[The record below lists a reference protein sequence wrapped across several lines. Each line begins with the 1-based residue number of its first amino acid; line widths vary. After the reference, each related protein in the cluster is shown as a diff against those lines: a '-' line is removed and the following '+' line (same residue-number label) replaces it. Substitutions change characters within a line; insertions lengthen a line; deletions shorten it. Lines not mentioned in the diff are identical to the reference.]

1 MKKLIFLIAFISL
14 VLSPIAQ
21 EIQHETI
28 AINIEVPVRVFT
40 KGKFAEELTIKDFE
54 VYEDGIPQE
63 ILALYLVKK
72 TVIEREDTKIDTKQA
87 SKIFIPETSR
97 TFVLMFETVDYFP
110 KTREALDYLFE
121 SVISPGDSLYIITP
135 SNYYSFKKEH
145 LDQLPREVLVDQ
157 LIEKVKKDIRSEARV
172 YKSMIRDLEF
182 LEIMGGPSSLIKK
195 EIFGRIRDYRYFDEK
210 KLIEFKDQLMDIEG
224 QKYVFLFYQQLLI
237 PLRRDIS
244 YIGEELISFDVKKI
258 KQIYSD
264 SSIFINFIFLTKTQI
279 HQLDVTRKSRTR
291 TNEELIDISS
301 AIFGTFYEMA
311 KATGGITD
319 TSANIAA
326 SFQRAAISSENYYLL
341 YYTPKN
347 YQADGKF
354 KNIKVK
360 VKDKNYRVTHR
371 AGYIAD

>member
-1 MKKLIFLIAFISL
+1 MKKHIL
-14 VLSPIAQ
+14 VIGVLVFGLTILAQ

-40 KGKFAEELTIKDFE
+40 KGKFAEELSIKDFE
-54 VYEDGIPQE
+54 LYEDGIPQE

-72 TVIEREDTKIDTKQA
+72 TVIEREETESDERRA

-97 TFVLMFETVDYFP
+97 TFILMFDMVDYFP

-121 SVISPGDSLYIITP
+121 SVILPGDSLFIITP
-135 SNYYSFKKEH
+135 SNNYSFKKE
-145 LDQLPREVLVDQ
+145 LMGDASREVIVDQ
-157 LIEKVKKDIRSEARV
+157 LSKKLRKDIRSE
-172 YKSMIRDLEF
+172 KGIS
-182 LEIMGGPSSLIKK
+182 
-195 EIFGRIRDYRYFDEK
+195 GRIKVRYFDEK
-210 KLIEFKDQLMDIEG
+210 KLIEFKDQLKDIEG

-237 PLRRDIS
+237 PLRPCIS
-244 YIGEELISFDVKKI
+244 CIGEELISFDVNKI

-264 SSIFINFIFLTKTQI
+264 SSIFINFIFLIKPQI
-279 HQLDVTRKSRTR
+279 HQLDVTRKSRANKKLT
-291 TNEELIDISS
+291 DMSS
-301 AIFGTFYEMA
+301 AIFGAFYEMA

-319 TSANIAA
+319 SSANIAA

-360 VKDKNYRVTHR
+360 IKGKNYRVTHR